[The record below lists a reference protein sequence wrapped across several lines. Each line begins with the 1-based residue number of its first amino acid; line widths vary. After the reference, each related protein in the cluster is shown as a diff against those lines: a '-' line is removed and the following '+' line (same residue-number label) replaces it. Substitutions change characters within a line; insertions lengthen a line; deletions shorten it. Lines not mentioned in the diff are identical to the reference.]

1 MIVSPDQEQEQEKN
15 ANANRCENDA
25 WQRRDLRSTRHH
37 LMRGGNERHQ
47 CYNRGAY
54 K

>member
-15 ANANRCENDA
+15 AYANRCENDA
-25 WQRRDLRSTRHH
+25 WHRSTRHH
-37 LMRGGNERHQ
+37 LMRGGNERHP